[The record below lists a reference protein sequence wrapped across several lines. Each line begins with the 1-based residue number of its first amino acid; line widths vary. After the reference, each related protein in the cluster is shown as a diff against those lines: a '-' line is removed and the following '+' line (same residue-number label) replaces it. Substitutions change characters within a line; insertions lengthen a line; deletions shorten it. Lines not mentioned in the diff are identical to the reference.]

1 MKQLLT
7 YINEALKSDVQQWLK
22 KVYQTQQTLVKDN
35 KVQPLQVDVN
45 KLNKPKK
52 SFTFED
58 FSTDAIVKKILGD
71 RQVGFTVTNQMIRN
85 PKQYILD
92 DEKELN
98 PECLPY
104 WYQDRDNIYFVGIC
118 IFDKNVSYIDNFV
131 HLISIES
138 SLIVQESLP
147 LNKAILADFVK
158 FMEGEK
164 QQFIGISAKPVHPKM
179 KANLI
184 KLGFNVSKDNKE
196 ILIYKL

>member
-1 MKQLLT
+1 MKSLFTYLT
-7 YINEALKSDVQQWLK
+7 EGLKSDVQQWLK
-22 KVYQTQQTLVKDN
+22 NVYQTQQTLIKDN